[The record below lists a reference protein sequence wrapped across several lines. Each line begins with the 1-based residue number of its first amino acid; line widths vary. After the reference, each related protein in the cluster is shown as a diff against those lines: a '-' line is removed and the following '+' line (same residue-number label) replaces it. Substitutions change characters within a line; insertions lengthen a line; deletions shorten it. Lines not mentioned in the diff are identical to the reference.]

1 MVNAI
6 RLSHRDFVGVG
17 RIGRDVPLRGWIR
30 TLTSMVK
37 ADLEK
42 ARTID
47 ANLYKCKCRHET
59 SVFTKGFLRSYF

>member
-30 TLTSMVK
+30 TLASMAK
-37 ADLEK
+37 ADFEK

-47 ANLYKCKCRHET
+47 AHLYKYKCKNET
-59 SVFTKGFLRSYF
+59 SAFTKGFLRSYF